1 MTGPIQDM
9 REDVRRDEAVT
20 WHVRLQSDQA
30 GEVDWLAFEAW
41 LGEPGA
47 REAYDAIDAV
57 WAELDQHRDAL
68 AEALQ
73 EQPVRMPS
81 HPARAPLRRAGS
93 ERRGP
98 GRRLWLGALGAA
110 AAAAAAAV
118 AVVSLLP
125 SAPQARWTTYAAEKG
140 HNRNLRLADGSMVTL
155 GAGSTLKV
163 SLDGPNRRVV
173 MDNAEAVFD
182 VAKDSSHPFLIQA
195 GDHEVRVV
203 GTRFDVLRSNGRVV
217 VTVER
222 GIVQVRRTAAGEGQ
236 PPAELH
242 AGQQFQRRGSGAAVV
257 RTVDP
262 GEAMAWRQGRLIYR
276 DAELGD
282 VVADLN
288 RYFDKPLRVAPDAA
302 KLHFSGVLA
311 LDGEDQVVRRLELL
325 MPVRGA
331 TTDGAL
337 TLRRRPGA

>member
-1 MTGPIQDM
+1 
-9 REDVRRDEAVT
+9 
-20 WHVRLQSDQA
+20 
-30 GEVDWLAFEAW
+30 
-41 LGEPGA
+41 
-47 REAYDAIDAV
+47 
-57 WAELDQHRDAL
+57 
-68 AEALQ
+68 
-73 EQPVRMPS
+73 
-81 HPARAPLRRAGS
+81 
-93 ERRGP
+93 
-98 GRRLWLGALGAA
+98 
-110 AAAAAAAV
+110 
-118 AVVSLLP
+118 
-125 SAPQARWTTYAAEKG
+125 
-140 HNRNLRLADGSMVTL
+140 MVTL

-163 SLDGPNRRVV
+163 SLDGPDRRVV

-182 VAKDSSHPFLIQA
+182 VAKDPSHPFLIQA

-222 GIVQVRRTAAGEGQ
+222 GIVQVRRTAAGEDQ

-242 AGQQFQRRGSGAAVV
+242 AGQQFQRRGAGPAVV

-262 GEAMAWRQGRLIYR
+262 GEAMAWREGRLIYR

-331 TTDGAL
+331 TADGAL